1 MSFELRSYRV
11 RVRSL
16 LGAIVILTV
25 VFICAWLATSDML
38 TLGYTMTVPVF
49 VNLSFVIEDARIEN
63 HRSGVVWI
71 ETAVSVVAAAG
82 VGYLGYHLWI
92 LGY

>member
-1 MSFELRSYRV
+1 MSLELRSYRI

-16 LGAIVILTV
+16 FGAITILTV
-25 VFICAWLATSDML
+25 VFICAWFATSDVL

-49 VNLSFVIEDARIEN
+49 VILSFVIEDARIEN
-63 HRSGVVWI
+63 HRSGALWI
-71 ETAVSVVAAAG
+71 ETAVSGAAAAG
-82 VGYLGYHLWI
+82 VVYLGYCLWM